1 MPIGALPSN
10 ESRCTYCYSAHLTK
24 CNTIRYVTHMSKPEL
39 RRKPIMVR
47 FEPRNYRE
55 IKIKAAMADKSVN
68 KFLHDLILKS
78 LKLELLEQVE

>member
-1 MPIGALPSN
+1 MAKL
-10 ESRCTYCYSAHLTK
+10 
-24 CNTIRYVTHMSKPEL
+24 EL

-68 KFLHDLILKS
+68 KFLHDLIVKS
-78 LKLELLEQVE
+78 LKLELLEQGQ